1 MANISDLTKTA
12 SHWDSNPW
20 QTDSITYWAQL
31 PAVQQ
36 QLSFK
41 ESGRVDSNWIDYTL
55 AAYLTDRV
63 PMQRCLSLGCGEGR
77 VERQWAERQAFL
89 ACDAYDIAPGS
100 IADAARAA
108 ADAGYSHIHYAVAD
122 IETIELPAQAYDVA
136 WAVSAAHHFSQLEH
150 VFTQVAQALKP
161 DGLFILHE
169 YVGANRFQ
177 FPARQREIIDACLR
191 LLPVR
196 YRLFPAP
203 TVSVADNRVQSPQ
216 ARRKSAAWVARRIMD
231 KIREGSLLSTTTRY
245 WRKRQALQAGQRP
258 MKEVAIPTERSVIAV
273 DPSEAI
279 RSNDILPVLEN
290 FFDIVEYRPLGGSIL
305 QFLLADIAGNF
316 EDVIGQQWLEIFF
329 QIEDTLQAT
338 GDISSDFAYIVAKP
352 KQSAL
357 KTV

>member
-1 MANISDLTKTA
+1 MSDQSITSA
-12 SHWDSNPW
+12 HWDSDPW
-20 QTDSITYWAQL
+20 NTQEIMFWSQL
-31 PAVQQ
+31 PAVQHR
-36 QLSFK
+36 LAFK
-41 ESGRVDSNWIDYTL
+41 ESGDPKGNWITYALQSHL
-55 AAYLTDRV
+55 ADRL
-63 PMQRCLSLGCGEGR
+63 PLARCLSLGCGRGR
-77 VERQWAERQAFL
+77 IEQDWAAQKAFL
-89 ACDAYDIAPGS
+89 ACDAYDISANS
-100 IADAARAA
+100 IADARQAA

-122 IETIELPAQAYDVA
+122 IDTIELPAQAYDVA

-203 TVSVADNRVQSPQ
+203 TVSVADNKVQSPQ